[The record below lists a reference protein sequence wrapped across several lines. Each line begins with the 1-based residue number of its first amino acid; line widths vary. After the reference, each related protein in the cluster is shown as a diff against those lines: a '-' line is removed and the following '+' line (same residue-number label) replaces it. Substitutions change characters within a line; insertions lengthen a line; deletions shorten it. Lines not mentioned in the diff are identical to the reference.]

1 MSVTIRDFEGKV
13 IDTMSTEEAVRRG
26 YELSESIPTQDSLK
40 THQQAKAP
48 SNDDVVKAIGV
59 LMHLSPDERQKHF
72 ERLGLR
78 SHEGGD
84 GVSDG
89 TAEKSRKSLK
99 GAQAKKDMPK
109 LKKELFSGFN
119 DEELSEEFKEH
130 ATEIFHRKISKASAR
145 DALIEMFSDNPELN
159 LLLMSEERL
168 DAVSMLA
175 DRIEWLEEQIAA
187 VELERDMLVREAAER
202 ERSSLSEEVLYS
214 DKPRPTPSS
223 DRLAKVKSHRSLDHD
238 FAFNEDGES
247 LTGDNKQQVTDPAM
261 RARLALLE
269 RVTRHVDRKQH
280 KDYLVETWGAQK

>member
-1 MSVTIRDFEGKV
+1 MTI
-13 IDTMSTEEAVRRG
+13 TEKEFLVG
-26 YELSESIPTQDSLK
+26 LSGEKLEQYNQLKEIATQDSLK
-40 THQQAKAP
+40 THKQATPP
-48 SNDDVVKAIGV
+48 SNDDVVKALWV
-59 LMHLSPDERQKHF
+59 LMHLSPEERQKHF
-72 ERLGLR
+72 DELGLR
-78 SHEGGD
+78 PHKGD
-84 GVSDG
+84 GVPDG

-99 GAQAKKDMPK
+99 SAQAKNDMPK
-109 LKKELFSGFN
+109 LKKELFSMFDG
-119 DEELSEEFKEH
+119 EGLTEEFKER
-130 ATEIFHRKISKASAR
+130 ATEIFHRAISKTSAR

-223 DRLAKVKSHRSLDHD
+223 DRLAKIKSHRSLDHD